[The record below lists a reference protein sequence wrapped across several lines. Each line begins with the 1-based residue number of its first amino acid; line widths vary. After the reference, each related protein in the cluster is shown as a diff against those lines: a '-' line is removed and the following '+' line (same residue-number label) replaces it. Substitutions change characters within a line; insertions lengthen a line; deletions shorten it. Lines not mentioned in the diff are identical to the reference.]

1 MVSMIQYDTTVQQ
14 ITFTIK
20 HLGIKNTQILILRSS
35 YKTKSNTYKM
45 HLCPFFLTLFIQG
58 RMRIFSNLQIKGVEV
73 F

>member
-45 HLCPFFLTLFIQG
+45 HLCPFFHFIYSG
-58 RMRIFSNLQIKGVEV
+58 ENENFFKSPNKRC
-73 F
+73 